1 MDEDLYTAVVGAEED
16 HARGLQSILTVER
29 LQAFFV
35 QHERGRLVAGGKCI
49 EFPQHADLQVQLP
62 YSYGNQVTSLQG
74 LCDGNVVHSQALRL
88 LLAQLTLD
96 NRFPAHLVPRLGH
109 CVTGQGRGNW
119 RRSAS
124 QDGGGCQLPPNVGS
138 PFFNAERGACANVV
152 ASEWKWA
159 GTLVCG
165 HRWPDEGVGCEAAGG
180 ATGSS
185 RYAEGPGLLVTQP
198 APPSHSELAR
208 MHTRT
213 HTHTHTP
220 LPALGATPAVP
231 PPRTAAGGPVS
242 RIPMATD
249 CVAPWS
255 WWARPGTT
263 LKGGGTPS
271 PSASSVLAGTACTPR
286 PGSSEALCVA

>member
-96 NRFPAHLVPRLGH
+96 KRFPAHLVPRLGH

-119 RRSAS
+119 QRSAS
-124 QDGGGCQLPPNVGS
+124 QDWGGCQLPPNVGG

-159 GTLVCG
+159 HSYVDTGGLMRGTAVRLREEPRG
-165 HRWPDEGVGCEAAGG
+165 AAGMPR
-180 ATGSS
+180 AQ
-185 RYAEGPGLLVTQP
+185 ACWL
-198 APPSHSELAR
+198 PSQRL
-208 MHTRT
+208 
-213 HTHTHTP
+213 
-220 LPALGATPAVP
+220 
-231 PPRTAAGGPVS
+231 PRT
-242 RIPMATD
+242 
-249 CVAPWS
+249 
-255 WWARPGTT
+255 
-263 LKGGGTPS
+263 
-271 PSASSVLAGTACTPR
+271 
-286 PGSSEALCVA
+286 

>member
-1 MDEDLYTAVVGAEED
+1 MASPSGAPAGGQVDEDLYTAVVGAEED

-109 CVTGQGRGNW
+109 CVTGQGRGNLQ
-119 RRSAS
+119 RSAS
-124 QDGGGCQLPPNVGS
+124 QDGGGCQLPPNVGG

-198 APPSHSELAR
+198 ARLPRTQSLHACT
-208 MHTRT
+208 HART
-213 HTHTHTP
+213 HTHTHHC
-220 LPALGATPAVP
+220 LPWVQRLQCLHHGQQLEALYQGSPWP
-231 PPRTAAGGPVS
+231 PTVWRPGHGGPDLG
-242 RIPMATD
+242 R
-249 CVAPWS
+249 
-255 WWARPGTT
+255 R
-263 LKGGGTPS
+263 
-271 PSASSVLAGTACTPR
+271 
-286 PGSSEALCVA
+286 